1 MLIAQ
6 LTDTHITVPENENGD
21 CYVKLEALR
30 KCVSAINTLKT
41 APDVVIHTG
50 DLVHN
55 GSDEEYQ
62 LTKLILDELRA
73 PYLITPGNRDSVTAL
88 IKNFTLHSSQRADT
102 AFLQYATNVSDY
114 RLIASD
120 TSTENNNLGFL
131 DFQRLA
137 HLDNL
142 LNEQPERSTVIF
154 MHHPPINLSNS
165 EPLKHE
171 YENYRMVKNFSEI
184 IDRNPQVV
192 AILCGHIHRSFTGWI
207 NATPLLAMP
216 PLSRSLN
223 RDPASYSSTPNVA
236 FYLHAFST
244 KAQVNTKVIAVN

>member
-6 LTDTHITVPENENGD
+6 LTDTHITVPKNEIGD

-30 KCVSAINTLKT
+30 NCVSAINKLNT

-55 GSDEEYQ
+55 GSDEEYR
-62 LTKLILDELRA
+62 LTKSIMDELRV
-73 PYLITPGNRDSVTAL
+73 PYFITPGNRDTVTAL
-88 IKNFTLHSSQRADT
+88 IKNFSLHSYQNAET
-102 AFLQYATNVSDY
+102 AFLQYATDVLGY

-120 TSTENNNLGFL
+120 TSTGNNNLGLL

-165 EPLKHE
+165 GPLKHE
-171 YENYRMVKNFSEI
+171 YQNYRMVENFSEI
-184 IDRNPQVV
+184 IDRHPQVV
-192 AILCGHIHRSFTGWI
+192 GILCGHIHRSLTGWI
-207 NATPLLAMP
+207 NATPLVVMP
-216 PLSRSLN
+216 PLCKSLH
-223 RDPASYSSTPNVA
+223 RGPDSYSSTPNTA
-236 FYLHAFST
+236 FYLHTFST
-244 KAQVNTKVIAVN
+244 KASVNTKVITVN

>member
-6 LTDTHITVPENENGD
+6 LTDTHITVPENEIGD

-30 KCVSAINTLKT
+30 NCVSAINKLNT

-55 GSDEEYQ
+55 GSDEEYR
-62 LTKLILDELRA
+62 LTKSIMDELRV
-73 PYLITPGNRDSVTAL
+73 PYFITPGNRDTVTAL
-88 IKNFTLHSSQRADT
+88 KKNFSLHSYQNAET
-102 AFLQYATNVSDY
+102 AFLQYATNILGY

-120 TSTENNNLGFL
+120 TSTESKNLGFL

-171 YENYRMVKNFSEI
+171 YENYRMVENFSEI
-184 IDRNPQVV
+184 IDRHPQVV
-192 AILCGHIHRSFTGWI
+192 GILCGHIHRSLTGWI
-207 NATPLLAMP
+207 NATRLVVMP
-216 PLSRSLN
+216 PLSKSLY
-223 RDPASYSSTPNVA
+223 RGPDSYSSTPNTA

-244 KAQVNTKVIAVN
+244 ETSVNTEVITVN

>member
-6 LTDTHITVPENENGD
+6 LTDTHITVPENGNGD

-30 KCVSAINTLKT
+30 KCVSAINKLNT

-55 GSDEEYQ
+55 GSDEEYR
-62 LTKLILDELRA
+62 LTKLIMDELRA

-88 IKNFTLHSSQRADT
+88 IRNFTLHSYQNADT
-102 AFLQYATNVSDY
+102 AFLQYATSVLDY

-142 LNEQPERSTVIF
+142 LNEKPERSTVIF

-171 YENYRMVKNFSEI
+171 YESYGMIRNFSEI
-184 IDRNPQVV
+184 IDRHPQVV
-192 AILCGHIHRSFTGWI
+192 AILCGHIHRSLTGWI
-207 NATPLLAMP
+207 NATPLVVMP
-216 PLSRSLN
+216 PLSKSLN
-223 RDPASYSSTPNVA
+223 RDPASYSSTPNIA
-236 FYLHAFST
+236 FYLHTIST
-244 KAQVNTKVIAVN
+244 KASVDTEVITVN

>member
-6 LTDTHITVPENENGD
+6 LTDTHITVPKNEIGD

-30 KCVSAINTLKT
+30 NCVSAINKLNT

-55 GSDEEYQ
+55 GSDEEYR
-62 LTKLILDELRA
+62 LTKSIMDELRV
-73 PYLITPGNRDSVTAL
+73 PYFITPGNRDTVTAL
-88 IKNFTLHSSQRADT
+88 IKNFSLHSYQNAET
-102 AFLQYATNVSDY
+102 AFLQYATDVLGY

-120 TSTENNNLGFL
+120 TSTGNNNLGLL

-154 MHHPPINLSNS
+154 MHHPPINLSNF

-171 YENYRMVKNFSEI
+171 YENYRMVENFSEI
-184 IDRNPQVV
+184 IDRHPQVIG
-192 AILCGHIHRSFTGWI
+192 ILCGHIHRSLTGWI
-207 NATPLLAMP
+207 NATPLVVMP
-216 PLSRSLN
+216 PLSKSLC
-223 RDPASYSSTPNVA
+223 RDPASYSSTPNTA

-244 KAQVNTKVIAVN
+244 KASVNTEVITVN

>member
-6 LTDTHITVPENENGD
+6 LTDTHITVPKNEIGD
-21 CYVKLEALR
+21 CYVKLEAL
-30 KCVSAINTLKT
+30 KNCVSAINKLNT

-55 GSDEEYQ
+55 GSDEEYR
-62 LTKLILDELRA
+62 LTKSIMDELRV
-73 PYLITPGNRDSVTAL
+73 PYLITPGNRDTVTAL
-88 IKNFTLHSSQRADT
+88 IKNFSLHSYQNAET
-102 AFLQYATNVSDY
+102 AFLQYATNVSGY

-154 MHHPPINLSNS
+154 MHHPPINLSNP
-165 EPLKHE
+165 ETLKHE

-184 IDRNPQVV
+184 IDRHPQVV
-192 AILCGHIHRSFTGWI
+192 GILCGHIHRSLTGWI
-207 NATPLLAMP
+207 NATPLVVMP
-216 PLSRSLN
+216 PLSKRLY
-223 RDPASYSSTPNVA
+223 RDPASYSSTPNTA

-244 KAQVNTKVIAVN
+244 KVSVNTKVITVN

>member
-6 LTDTHITVPENENGD
+6 LTDTHITVPENEIGD

-30 KCVSAINTLKT
+30 NCVSAINKLDT

-55 GSDEEYQ
+55 GSDEEYR
-62 LTKLILDELRA
+62 LTKSIMDELRA
-73 PYLITPGNRDSVTAL
+73 PYFITPGNRDSVTAL
-88 IKNFTLHSSQRADT
+88 IKNFSLHSYQSAET
-102 AFLQYATNVSDY
+102 AFFQYSTNVLGY

-165 EPLKHE
+165 EPVKHE
-171 YENYRMVKNFSEI
+171 YDSYRMVKNFSEI

-207 NATPLLAMP
+207 NATPLVAMP

-223 RDPASYSSTPNVA
+223 RDPDSSASKPNIA

-244 KAQVNTKVIAVN
+244 KVPVNTEVIAVN

>member
-6 LTDTHITVPENENGD
+6 LTDTHITVPEDEIGD

-30 KCVSAINTLKT
+30 NCVTAINKLDTV
-41 APDVVIHTG
+41 PDMVIHSG

-55 GSDEEYQ
+55 GSDEEYR
-62 LTKLILDELRA
+62 LTKSIMDELRA
-73 PYLITPGNRDSVTAL
+73 PYFITPGNRDSVTAL
-88 IKNFTLHSSQRADT
+88 TKNFGLNRYQNAGTP
-102 AFLQYATNVSDY
+102 FFQYATNVLGY

-137 HLDNL
+137 HLDDL
-142 LNEQPERSTVIF
+142 LNEQPEHSTVIF

-171 YENYRMVKNFSEI
+171 YESYRMVKNFSEI

-192 AILCGHIHRSFTGWI
+192 AVLCGHIHRSFTGWI
-207 NATPLLAMP
+207 NATPLVAMP

-223 RDPASYSSTPNVA
+223 RDPASYSSTPNIA

-244 KAQVNTKVIAVN
+244 KAQLNTKVIAVN

>member
-6 LTDTHITVPENENGD
+6 LTDTHITVPENEIGD

-30 KCVSAINTLKT
+30 NCVSAINKLDT

-55 GSDEEYQ
+55 GSDEEYR
-62 LTKLILDELRA
+62 LTKSIMDELRA
-73 PYLITPGNRDSVTAL
+73 PYFITPGNRDSVTAL
-88 IKNFTLHSSQRADT
+88 IKNFSLHSYQSAET
-102 AFLQYATNVSDY
+102 AFFQYSTNVLGY

-165 EPLKHE
+165 EPSKHE
-171 YENYRMVKNFSEI
+171 YESYRMVENFSEI
-184 IDRNPQVV
+184 IDRHPQVV
-192 AILCGHIHRSFTGWI
+192 GILCGHIHRSLTGWI
-207 NATPLLAMP
+207 NATPLVVMP
-216 PLSRSLN
+216 PLSKSLC
-223 RDPASYSSTPNVA
+223 RDPASYSSTPNTA

-244 KAQVNTKVIAVN
+244 KASVNTKVITVN

>member
-6 LTDTHITVPENENGD
+6 LTDTHITVPKNEIGD
-21 CYVKLEALR
+21 CYVRLEALR
-30 KCVSAINTLKT
+30 NCVSAINKLNT

-55 GSDEEYQ
+55 GSDKEYR
-62 LTKLILDELRA
+62 LTKSIIDELRA

-88 IKNFTLHSSQRADT
+88 IKNFGLHACQNAEA
-102 AFLQYATNVSDY
+102 AFLQYATNVLDY

-131 DFQRLA
+131 NFQRLA

-142 LNEQPERSTVIF
+142 LNQQPERSTVIF

-165 EPLKHE
+165 KPFKHE
-171 YENYRMVKNFSEI
+171 YENYRMIKNFAEI

-207 NATPLLAMP
+207 NATPLVVIP
-216 PLSRSLN
+216 PLSRSLI
-223 RDPASYSSTPNVA
+223 RDPASYSSTPNIA
-236 FYLHAFST
+236 FYLHTFST
-244 KAQVNTKVIAVN
+244 GAPVNTEVIAIN

>member
-6 LTDTHITVPENENGD
+6 LTDTHITVPKNEIGD

-30 KCVSAINTLKT
+30 SCVSAINKLNT

-55 GSDEEYQ
+55 GSDEEYR
-62 LTKLILDELRA
+62 LTKSIMDELRV
-73 PYLITPGNRDSVTAL
+73 PYFITPGNRDTVTAL
-88 IKNFTLHSSQRADT
+88 IKNFSLHSYQNAET
-102 AFLQYATNVSDY
+102 AFLQYATNVLGY

-120 TSTENNNLGFL
+120 TSTGNNNLGFL

-165 EPLKHE
+165 GLLKHE
-171 YENYRMVKNFSEI
+171 YENYRMVENFSEI
-184 IDRNPQVV
+184 IDRHPQVIG
-192 AILCGHIHRSFTGWI
+192 ILCGHIHRSLTGWI
-207 NATPLLAMP
+207 NATPLLVMP
-216 PLSRSLN
+216 PLSKSLC
-223 RDPASYSSTPNVA
+223 RDPASYSSTPNTT

-244 KAQVNTKVIAVN
+244 KASVNTEVITVN

>member
-6 LTDTHITVPENENGD
+6 LTDTHITVPKNEIGD

-30 KCVSAINTLKT
+30 NCVSAINQLNTT
-41 APDVVIHTG
+41 PDVVIHTG

-55 GSDEEYQ
+55 GSDEEYR
-62 LTKLILDELRA
+62 LTKSIMDELRV
-73 PYLITPGNRDSVTAL
+73 PYFITPGNRDTVTAL
-88 IKNFTLHSSQRADT
+88 KKNFSLHSYQNAGT
-102 AFLQYATNVSDY
+102 AFLQYATNVLGY

-120 TSTENNNLGFL
+120 TSTENNNFGFL

-142 LNEQPERSTVIF
+142 LNEQPERSTVVF

-171 YENYRMVKNFSEI
+171 YEDYRMVENFSEI
-184 IDRNPQVV
+184 IDRHPQVV
-192 AILCGHIHRSFTGWI
+192 GILCGHIHRSLTGWI
-207 NATPLLAMP
+207 NATPLIVMP
-216 PLSRSLN
+216 PLSKSLY
-223 RDPASYSSTPNVA
+223 RDPASYSSTPNTA
-236 FYLHAFST
+236 FYLHAFS
-244 KAQVNTKVIAVN
+244 KQASVNTEVITVN

>member
-6 LTDTHITVPENENGD
+6 LTDTHITVPKNEIGD

-30 KCVSAINTLKT
+30 NCVSAINKLNT
-41 APDVVIHTG
+41 APDAVIHTG
-50 DLVHN
+50 DLAHN
-55 GSDEEYQ
+55 GSDEEYR
-62 LTKLILDELRA
+62 LTKSIMDELRV
-73 PYLITPGNRDSVTAL
+73 PYFITPGNRDTVTAL
-88 IKNFTLHSSQRADT
+88 KKNFSLHSYQNAE
-102 AFLQYATNVSDY
+102 AAVLQYATNVLGY

-131 DFQRLA
+131 DFERLA

-171 YENYRMVKNFSEI
+171 YENYRMVENFSEI
-184 IDRNPQVV
+184 IDRHPQVV
-192 AILCGHIHRSFTGWI
+192 GILCGHIHRSLTGWI
-207 NATPLLAMP
+207 NATPLVVMP
-216 PLSRSLN
+216 PLSKSLY
-223 RDPASYSSTPNVA
+223 RGPDSYSSTPNTA

-244 KAQVNTKVIAVN
+244 KASVNTEVITVN